1 MKRAVTIACA
11 LTTSFLCGKVAQAQ
25 SSVTIYGILD
35 EGVNYISNAQV
46 AQGAGRTGGHV
57 VSMTAGAKQGSRFGF
72 RGAED
77 LGGGMKAIFTLENG
91 LDLSSDK
98 AAQGGLL
105 FGRQAFVGLATHYG
119 AVTLGRQYDSGAD
132 YVGGFSAAS
141 NWAGNIGAHPGDID
155 NLNYA
160 YRTNNS
166 IKYSSVTY
174 GGLKFGGTYCF
185 GGVAGDVSRN
195 QVWSLG
201 AGYNINN
208 FAVGIS
214 FVNASS
220 PNLSYFGTTGTA
232 GGATSNNLGATS
244 VTGVQGNPV
253 FSGYASAHS
262 EQIFAAGSSYTFSG
276 LTVGATYS
284 NIHFSSLGD
293 LQSGP
298 NPLRYRGTAI
308 FNDAEI
314 NVSYFIT
321 PALVAGA
328 SYNFL
333 NNSGAGGQ
341 QGAKYHQVDMVLDYF
356 LSARTD
362 IYLMG
367 IYQKA
372 SGRDSTGQQ
381 AVASLNTLTPS
392 NSDRIGLVRIGL
404 RQKF

>member
-1 MKRAVTIACA
+1 MRGAVAVACA
-11 LTTSFLCGKVAQAQ
+11 LTTGTVLGNVARAQ

-35 EGVNYISNAQV
+35 EGVNYISNTQV

-57 VSMTAGAKQGSRFGF
+57 FSLTSGAKQGSRFGF

-91 LDLSSDK
+91 LDLSSGK

-105 FGRQAFVGLATHYG
+105 FGRQAFVGLATRYG
-119 AVTLGRQYDSGAD
+119 SLTLGRQYDSGAD

-166 IKYSSVTY
+166 IKYSSVSY
-174 GGLKFGGTYCF
+174 GGFKFGGMYSL

-201 AGYNINN
+201 AGFSANQ
-208 FAVGIS
+208 FAFGIS
-214 FVNASS
+214 FVNARS

-232 GGATSNNLGATS
+232 GGATTNNLGATS
-244 VTGVQGNPV
+244 LTGVQGNPV

-262 EQIFAAGSSYTFSG
+262 EQIFGAGASYTAGG
-276 LTVGATYS
+276 LTVGTTYS
-284 NIHFSSLGD
+284 NIRFSSLGD

-298 NPLRYRGTAI
+298 NPVRYQGTAI
-308 FNDAEI
+308 FNDAEL

-321 PALVAGA
+321 PALLAGA

-341 QGAKYHQVDMVLDYF
+341 QGAKYHQVDLALDYF

-362 IYLMG
+362 VYVIG

-372 SGRDSTGQQ
+372 SGRDSTGQP

-392 NSDRIGLVRIGL
+392 NSDRIALIRMGL